1 MLTQTQRRNLID
13 KIRNLPNQ
21 LKELVH
27 GLSDEQLTTPYLTDE
42 WTVAQNIHHVADS
55 HMNSYIRVK
64 LILTEEYPT
73 LRPYDQEAWA
83 ELVDADSATLET
95 SLLILTG
102 LHRRWVTLFE
112 SLNDEEWRRSGLHPE
127 VGEMTVDDFLESYA
141 AHGEAHINQIQRTL
155 AAQP

>member
-1 MLTQTQRRNLID
+1 MGTQEQRREYID
-13 KIRNLPNQ
+13 KIRNLPGQ
-21 LKELVH
+21 LRELVH
-27 GLSDEQLTTPYLTDE
+27 DLSDEQLTTPYLDGE

-73 LRPYDQEAWA
+73 LRPYDQDAWA

-95 SLLILTG
+95 SLMLLTG

-112 SLNDEEWRRSGLHPE
+112 SLGEAEWRRAGLHPE
-127 VGEMTVDDFLESYA
+127 VGEMTIDDILESYA
-141 AHGEAHINQIQRTL
+141 AHGEAHIDQIQRTL